1 MSICPITYENL
12 KPHEKIY
19 SQEGLKKISPT
30 LKNLNIFPL
39 TALDQRKQ
47 ALAQASKISVQGMQ
61 PKLSAVLSLKEESF
75 LLKDHNAKYILKP
88 QTLDWSQLPENEDI
102 TMRLA
107 ETVGIKVPFH
117 GLLFCIDGSWTY
129 FIKRFDRAGHKDK
142 LPVEDFAQLA
152 GRSRDTKYDFSIE
165 KLIDVINQFMS
176 FPALEKTDFFKR
188 FLFNYLVGNEDMH
201 LKNYSVL
208 VRDSV
213 VRFSPAYDLVNSTM
227 VLSNPREETALSLN
241 GKKRNLTTKDL
252 LKYLPQRLELTAQ
265 IQDKILHEIWNG
277 MKTWE
282 SLIQKSFLS
291 DEKKERYFNLIQK
304 RRQRLSN

>member
-47 ALAQASKISVQGMQ
+47 ALEQASKISVQGMQ

-88 QTLDWSQLPENEDI
+88 QTLDWSQLPENEDV
-102 TMRLA
+102 TMHLA
-107 ETVGIKVPFH
+107 EAAGIEVPLH
-117 GLLFCIDGSWTY
+117 GLILCVDQSWTY
-129 FIKRFDRAGHKDK
+129 FIKRFDREGHKDK
-142 LPVEDFAQLA
+142 LPMEDFAQLA
-152 GRSRDTKYDFSIE
+152 GRSRETKYDFSIE
-165 KLIDVINQFMS
+165 KLIFVINQYMS
-176 FPALEKTDFFKR
+176 FPALEKAEFFKR
-188 FLFNYLVGNEDMH
+188 FLFNYLAGNEDMH

-213 VRFSPAYDLVNSTM
+213 VRFSPAYDLVNSTI
-227 VLSNPREETALSLN
+227 VLGNPREETALSLN
-241 GKKRNLTTKDL
+241 GKKRNLTPKDL
-252 LKYLPQRLELTAQ
+252 LQYLPQRLELQAV
-265 IQDKILHEIWNG
+265 IQDKILQEIWNG

-291 DEKKERYFNLIQK
+291 DEKKERYFHLIQK